1 MVSKQTEEEKDHD
14 FTRYARM
21 IVEHDKK
28 ICTIFDEIKVSK
40 EDRAE
45 LFNRSDV
52 KNNKLDEIIKSVD
65 YLKNDN
71 ILIKNA
77 VGVKN
82 KENGERDAQIEA
94 IKDLTTKLEKKTH
107 EKDNNISDNVNAL
120 ALESAEIKGLLTAYF
135 KQRQE
140 KKDEEKD
147 NKQLEVER
155 KSTEITNKQVSWND
169 KVTGYGLFIGI
180 IAIFVALLIL
190 IAQHQHWI

>member
-1 MVSKQTEEEKDHD
+1 MENESNNDGDFSKFRKKLVEIDEKCLNYDN
-14 FTRYARM
+14 
-21 IVEHDKK
+21 
-28 ICTIFDEIKVSK
+28 EIKQSK
-40 EDRAE
+40 EDRKE

-107 EKDNNISDNVNAL
+107 EEDNNISDNVNVL
-120 ALESAEIKGLLTAYF
+120 ALEFAEIKGLLTAYF
-135 KQRQE
+135 NHKNDE
-140 KKDEEKD
+140 KEAKRNEFQD
-147 NKQLEVER
+147 
-155 KSTEITNKQVSWND
+155 KQVNWND
-169 KVTGYGLFIGI
+169 RWTGRSVVIAVYAIGI
-180 IAIFVALLIL
+180 TIILSILIL
-190 IAQHQHWI
+190 MLQHFGWI

>member
-1 MVSKQTEEEKDHD
+1 LDGGWMVSKQTEEEKDHD

-45 LFNRSDV
+45 LFERSDL
-52 KNNKLDEIIKSVD
+52 KNKKLDIIIQSVD

-82 KENGERDAQIEA
+82 KENGERDAQIKA
-94 IKDLTTKLEKKTH
+94 IKDLTTELEKKTH

-120 ALESAEIKGLLTAYF
+120 ALEFAEIKGLLTAYF
-135 KQRQE
+135 NHKNDE
-140 KKDEEKD
+140 KEAKR
-147 NKQLEVER
+147 N
-155 KSTEITNKQVSWND
+155 EIQDKQVNWND
-169 KVTGYGLFIGI
+169 RWTGRSVVIAVYGIMITI
-180 IAIFVALLIL
+180 IVSIALLML
-190 IAQHQHWI
+190 QHFGWI